1 MPRCSPSSTMPET
14 VIHGRDGGLPYSKG
28 LMSQSLSAAGIPLGR
43 AFELARIVERRLEE
57 RAGDRIES
65 AELRGLAEDVV
76 REQEGEDAVRR
87 VRDWQRLDKLDRPLV
102 VLIGGTPGVGKSTL
116 ATMLAGRLGVNR
128 VIATDAIRQVLRA
141 FFSRELMPTVHFSA
155 FEAGRA
161 VEEDDEALRGAG
173 GDSPRGDP
181 VEDVDLDGY
190 LRQAGAVATGV
201 SAIVERACNE
211 GTPIVIEGVH
221 VLPGALEDDLKARC
235 VPVEA
240 VLVVEDEDVHRTHF
254 ALRGGDARPAD
265 RYLARFEQI
274 RKLQRYLAQ
283 RAADERV
290 AVIENV
296 QLDDVLGRLQD
307 LVLKAARAVAP
318 EG

>member
-1 MPRCSPSSTMPET
+1 VTGPET
-14 VIHGRDGGLPYSKG
+14 VVHGRDGGLPYSKG

-43 AFELARIVERRLEE
+43 AFELARIVERRLEKQ
-57 RAGDRIES
+57 AGDRIEV
-65 AELRGLAEDVV
+65 AELRTLAEDVV
-76 REQEGEDAVRR
+76 REEEGEDAVRR

-128 VIATDAIRQVLRA
+128 VIATDAIRQVPRA
-141 FFSRELMPTVHFSA
+141 FFSREFMPTVHFSA

-161 VEEDDEALRGAG
+161 VEEDEEELEPGED
-173 GDSPRGDP
+173 GD
-181 VEDVDLDGY
+181 VVGY
-190 LRQAGAVATGV
+190 LRQASAVATGIN
-201 SAIVERACNE
+201 AIVERACNE

-221 VLPGALEDDLKARC
+221 VLPGSIEPELRARC

-240 VLVVEDEDVHRTHF
+240 LLVVEDEDVHRTHF

-296 QLDDVLGRLQD
+296 QLDDVVGRLQD
-307 LVLKAARAVAP
+307 LVLKAAREVAP
-318 EG
+318 ER